1 LEGFYSA
8 SSLNQPFGTPGEM
21 KRPEGEYHVSQ
32 MTSAIEHFYAKL
44 LLLKDSM
51 NTVYAKSLA
60 QDRHDFMIE
69 FLKRFELEW
78 SGKK

>member
-1 LEGFYSA
+1 
-8 SSLNQPFGTPGEM
+8 
-21 KRPEGEYHVSQ
+21 